1 MTKKTQQRKR
11 RVTGPIHCFPTQRK
25 ACAERSFFAI
35 LVKPA
40 HARMKILLPA
50 LVFLASAALAQVVKP
65 RFEFKDGDRIVL
77 LGGTVIER
85 EQKFG
90 FLETALTLGVPD
102 KKLTVRNLGWSGDTV
117 FGHARSYFGPPE
129 EGLERLSKHLEMLKP
144 SVVLTCYGADMP
156 FEGLIKMPDF
166 ISGYR
171 KLLEL
176 VRSKSPKVRVIIV
189 APPPFENLGP
199 PLPDMTDENAK
210 LVEIR
215 DALKEFAAKQAATFV
230 DTFDLMGGALKERP
244 KDPLTDNGLHYSEAG
259 YRLWATR
266 LTEALGVPRTD
277 VASPDATALRQA
289 VVRKDFLFF
298 NRWRPANETY
308 LFGFRKH
315 EQGQNAKE
323 MDQFD
328 PIVAEQEKKMAEL
341 KATAL
346 AARRVP

>member
-1 MTKKTQQRKR
+1 MR
-11 RVTGPIHCFPTQRK
+11 
-25 ACAERSFFAI
+25 
-35 LVKPA
+35 
-40 HARMKILLPA
+40 ILLSA
-50 LVFLASAALAQVVKP
+50 LLLFASAAPGQTSRP
-65 RFEFKDGDRIVL
+65 PFEFKDGERIVL
-77 LGGTVIER
+77 LGGTIIER

-90 FLETALTLGVPD
+90 LLETALALASPD

-129 EGLERLSKHLEMLKP
+129 EGMERLAKHLEMLKP
-144 SVVLTCYGADMP
+144 TVVIACYGADMP

-166 ISGYR
+166 ITAYR

-176 VRSKSPKVRVIIV
+176 VRSKSPKVRVILV

-199 PLPDMTDENAK
+199 PLPDLMDENGK

-230 DTFDLMGGALKERP
+230 DSFELMGGAVKERP
-244 KDPLTDNGLHYSEAG
+244 KQPLTDNGMHYGEAG
-259 YRLWATR
+259 YKLWATR
-266 LTEALGVPRTD
+266 VVEALGLPKVD
-277 VASPDATALRQA
+277 VSTPEATALRQA
-289 VVRKDFLFF
+289 VVKKDFLFF

-341 KATAL
+341 KSTAL